1 MPRLLLLA
9 LVLPLAACES
19 PAPEVPGTPRAVGDL
34 SETFVDAGSS
44 EPLAVDSSELA
55 SASNEPST
63 DGPDWTP
70 YEALRGWVGHS
81 PVREDGTHFV
91 LDPSVRPTIEEAFSV
106 EPGLMA
112 KLSHLD
118 TEPSYLME
126 PVDFAGGAFA
136 LAFASNPA
144 TNDDA
149 RSLWMLIEAETG
161 AVFALLADDRDTY
174 YRASYD
180 ARVADLRP
188 EAIAWVEHA
197 SGRPFGDL
205 ARMSEEAPVGP

>member
-34 SETFVDAGSS
+34 SETFVDADSS

-55 SASNEPST
+55 PASNEPST

-81 PVREDGTHFV
+81 PVKEDGTHFV

-118 TEPSYLME
+118 TEPSRDGVRVYE
-126 PVDFAGGAFA
+126 EVAP
-136 LAFASNPA
+136 
-144 TNDDA
+144 
-149 RSLWMLIEAETG
+149 IEGNELCCEQAPILSSIYRGE
-161 AVFALLADDRDTY
+161 AV
-174 YRASYD
+174 
-180 ARVADLRP
+180 P
-188 EAIAWVEHA
+188 
-197 SGRPFGDL
+197 P
-205 ARMSEEAPVGP
+205 